1 MNVKMKLTIGMNRC
15 VLETEEHLGG
25 YGKVGFHR
33 RLRMGLVGV
42 DDLEKERY

>member
-1 MNVKMKLTIGMNRC
+1 MMLTTWIIRC
-15 VLETEEHLGG
+15 VVENDVHLGG

-42 DDLEKERY
+42 QNPEKQRD